1 MGPTKLKN
9 GELLTIRKV
18 REDDAEQLIG
28 YLNTVGG
35 ESDFLTFGKDGCR
48 FTVEEE
54 KSYLRGLAA
63 NPENLFLVGFL
74 NGELACSANLVGSG
88 NQRISHNCELGIT
101 VRKKYWN
108 LGAASA
114 LLTELFRLIQSET
127 AFQTVHL
134 GVYENNE
141 RAIRLY
147 EKFGFKTVGR
157 HKNYFHVGDRYYG
170 EILMDLDMN
179 VLHTVIK

>member
-1 MGPTKLKN
+1 MEQARLKS

-35 ESDFLTFGKDGCR
+35 ESDFLTFGKNGCR

-54 KSYLRGLAA
+54 KSYLHGLTV
-63 NPENLFLVGFL
+63 NPSNLFLVGS
-74 NGELACSANLVGSG
+74 E

-101 VRKKYWN
+101 VLKKFWH

-114 LLTELFRLIQSET
+114 LLTELFRLIRSET
-127 AFQTVHL
+127 AVQTVHL

-141 RAIRLY
+141 RAVRLY
-147 EKFGFKTVGR
+147 EKFGFETVGR
-157 HKNYFHVGDRYYG
+157 HRNYFHVGDRYYD

-179 VLHTVIK
+179 AFHTVIK